1 MNLGDKTIAAVST
14 AHGVGGVAVIRVS
27 GTDAAAICGKI
38 FSGKTPLPK
47 AQPYLMQYGSIK
59 DLNGGLIDRALCVYM
74 KEPHSFT
81 GEDTVEIHCHGGLV
95 VTQKVLQAVIEAGAS
110 LAAPGEFTKRAFLNG
125 KIDLARAEAV
135 GDIINA
141 ETDLSLTEA
150 VNRLG
155 GALSEEINKIRDSI
169 LDITAQIL
177 VTADY
182 PEEDIDT
189 ETADGFAEMIRKAI
203 EYTENL
209 LDTSKRGKYIKDG
222 VKCALVGRPN
232 TGKSSLLNALSGE
245 EKAIVTDIEGTTRD
259 IVEQRIIEDGIVITL
274 YDTAGIRGDGGE
286 IEQIGIKKSLDFIK
300 EADICLAVMENGNIN
315 GEDMEILSLV
325 KDKKHIIVLNKN
337 DINDEESDIEGEVLS
352 VSAKTGSGLDV
363 LRKKIVELVTDGSK
377 SSAERAMITNLR
389 QKEALLRASENLRG
403 ALLTIEGGFPI
414 DLAASDL
421 ENAAASLGEITGETV
436 NDEIIDKI
444 FTKFCLGK

>member
-1 MNLGDKTIAAVST
+1 MNLGGKTVAAVST

-27 GTDAAAICGKI
+27 GADAAPICDKI
-38 FSGKTPLPK
+38 FFGKTPLPA

-59 DLNGGLIDRALCVYM
+59 NLSGELIDRVLCVYM
-74 KEPHSFT
+74 KAPNSYT
-81 GEDTVEIHCHGGLV
+81 GEDTVEIHCHGGLI
-95 VTQKVLQAVIEAGAS
+95 VTEKVLGAVIEAGAY

-125 KIDLARAEAV
+125 KIDLAEAEAV
-135 GDIINA
+135 GDIISA

-155 GALSEEINKIRDSI
+155 GTLSNEINRIRDEI

-189 ETADGFAEMIRKAI
+189 ETAAGFAKMIKKAL
-203 EYTENL
+203 EYTERL
-209 LDTSKRGKYIKDG
+209 LETSKRGKFIKDG

-259 IVEQRIIEDGIVITL
+259 IVEQRIAEDGIVITL
-274 YDTAGIRGDGGE
+274 YDTAGIRESGGE
-286 IEQIGIKKSLDFIK
+286 IEKIGIKKSLDFIK
-300 EADICLAVMENGNIN
+300 EADICIAVMENGNIN
-315 GEDMEILSLV
+315 SEDMEILSLV

-337 DINDEESDIEGEVLS
+337 DINDEDGGIEGETLS
-352 VSAKTGSGLDV
+352 ISAKTGAGLDI
-363 LRKKIVELVTDGSK
+363 LRKKIVELVTDGAK
-377 SSAERAMITNLR
+377 SSAERAMITNMR
-389 QKEALLRASENLRG
+389 QKEALLRAAESLKG
-403 ALLTIEGGFPI
+403 ALEVIEGGFPI
-414 DLAASDL
+414 DIAASDL
-421 ENAAASLGEITGETV
+421 ENAASSLGEITGETV

-444 FTKFCLGK
+444 FSKFCLGK

>member
-1 MNLGDKTIAAVST
+1 MNLGNNTIAAVST

-27 GTDAAAICGKI
+27 GTEAAPVCDKI
-38 FSGKTPLPK
+38 FKGKTPVSC

-59 DLNGGLIDRALCVYM
+59 SLSGELIDRVLCVYM
-74 KEPHSFT
+74 KGPHSYT
-81 GEDTVEIHCHGGLV
+81 GEDTVEIHCHGGII
-95 VTQKVLQAVIEAGAS
+95 VTEKVLGAVIEAGAS

-125 KIDLARAEAV
+125 KIDLAEAEAV

-155 GALSEEINKIRDSI
+155 GTLSDEINKIRDEI

-189 ETADGFAEMIRKAI
+189 ETASGFAKMIKKAL
-203 EYTENL
+203 EYTEGL
-209 LDTSKRGKYIKDG
+209 LETSKRGKFIKDG

-245 EKAIVTDIEGTTRD
+245 NKAIVTDIEGTTRD
-259 IVEQRIIEDGIVITL
+259 IVEQRIVEDGIVITL
-274 YDTAGIRGDGGE
+274 YDTAGIREGGE
-286 IEQIGIKKSLDFIK
+286 EIEKIGIKKSIDFIK

-315 GEDMEILSLV
+315 GEDMEILSLL
-325 KDKKHIIVLNKN
+325 KDKKHIVVLNKN
-337 DINDEESDIEGEVLS
+337 DINDEDGGIEGETLS
-352 VSAKTGSGLDV
+352 ISAKTGAGLDI
-363 LRKKIVELVTDGSK
+363 LRKRIVELVTDGAK
-377 SSAERAMITNLR
+377 SSVERAMITNIR
-389 QKEALLRASENLRG
+389 QKEALLRARENLRG
-403 ALLTIEGGFPI
+403 ALSTIEGGFPI

-421 ENAAASLGEITGETV
+421 ENAASSLGEITGETV

-444 FTKFCLGK
+444 FSKFCLGK

>member
-1 MNLGDKTIAAVST
+1 MYSGDRTIAAIST

-27 GTDAAAICGKI
+27 GKDAAAVCDKI
-38 FSGKTPLPK
+38 FKGKTPVSE
-47 AQPYLMQYGSIK
+47 AQPYLLQYGTVK
-59 DLNGGLIDRALCVYM
+59 NLNGELLDRALCVYM
-74 KEPHSFT
+74 KAPHSYT
-81 GEDTVEIHCHGGLV
+81 GEDTVEIHCHGGIV
-95 VTQKVLQAVIEAGAS
+95 VTEKVLGAVIEAGAS

-125 KIDLARAEAV
+125 KIDLAEAEAV

-155 GALSEEINKIRDSI
+155 GTLSGEINKIRDEI

-189 ETADGFAEMIRKAI
+189 ETASGFAGMIKKALR
-203 EYTENL
+203 YTEEL
-209 LDTSKRGKYIKDG
+209 LETSKRGRYIKDG

-245 EKAIVTDIEGTTRD
+245 DKAIVTDIEGTTRD
-259 IVEQRIIEDGIVITL
+259 IVEQRITEDGIMITL
-274 YDTAGIRGDGGE
+274 YDTAGIRETGGE
-286 IEQIGIKKSLDFIK
+286 IEKIGIKKSLDFIRR
-300 EADICLAVMENGNIN
+300 ADICLAVMENGNIN
-315 GEDMEILSLV
+315 GEDMEILSMV
-325 KDKKHIIVLNKN
+325 KDKKHIVVLNKN
-337 DINDEESDIEGEVLS
+337 DINDKECGIEGEVLS
-352 VSAKTGSGLDV
+352 ISAKTGSGLSE
-363 LRKKIVELVTDGSK
+363 LRKRIVELVTDGSK
-377 SSAERAMITNLR
+377 SSAERAMITNIR

-403 ALLTIEGGFPI
+403 ALDTIEGGFPV

-421 ENAAASLGEITGETV
+421 ENAATSLGEITGETV

-444 FTKFCLGK
+444 FSKFCLGK